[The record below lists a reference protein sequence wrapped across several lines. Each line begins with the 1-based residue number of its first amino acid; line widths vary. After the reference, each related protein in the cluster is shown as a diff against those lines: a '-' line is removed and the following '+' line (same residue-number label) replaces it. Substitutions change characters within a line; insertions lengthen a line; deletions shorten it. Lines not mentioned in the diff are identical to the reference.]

1 MGITADG
8 WFDFAE
14 RVPGDP
20 AKQNGGACPAAGFVA
35 HSAEGY
41 EAYLRSYNVNQA
53 ANAGRRASWHL
64 SNLYDGRLL
73 QHFPIT
79 AQCWASGAG
88 FPNNNYVAM
97 EHEGVAGEVLTSAQ
111 VETTARVVGELAA
124 LKGWTPARGV
134 TLWEHGECTRWGAA
148 ATACPS
154 GRIPWDQV
162 LEAINGGGDPVDQVK
177 EDALDRRNA
186 LVALLAALTGE
197 GAVIQVAPEDET
209 YRAVILSGPDGTI
222 YGRVPIANLPTYF
235 QGAPWL

>member
-1 MGITADG
+1 MITADG

-20 AKQNGGACPAAGFVA
+20 SKVNGWLSPAAGFVA

-53 ANAGRRASWHL
+53 ANATRRASWHL

-73 QHFPIT
+73 QHFPVQ
-79 AQCWASGAG
+79 AQCWASGAP

-97 EHEGVAGEVLTSAQ
+97 EHEGLVGEVLTPAQ
-111 VETTARVVGELAA
+111 TATTARVIGELAQ
-124 LKGWTPARGV
+124 LKGWTPARGA
-134 TLWEHGECTRWGAA
+134 TLWEHQECRRWGAEP
-148 ATACPS
+148 TACPS
-154 GRIPWDQV
+154 GRIPWDAV
-162 LEAINGGGDPVDQVK
+162 LAAIGGNDPMDEVR
-177 EDALDRRNA
+177 ESALDRRNA

-209 YRAVILSGPDGTI
+209 YRAVILSGPDGTV
-222 YGRVPIANLPTYF
+222 YGRVPIANLPSYF
-235 QGAPWL
+235 ENAPWL